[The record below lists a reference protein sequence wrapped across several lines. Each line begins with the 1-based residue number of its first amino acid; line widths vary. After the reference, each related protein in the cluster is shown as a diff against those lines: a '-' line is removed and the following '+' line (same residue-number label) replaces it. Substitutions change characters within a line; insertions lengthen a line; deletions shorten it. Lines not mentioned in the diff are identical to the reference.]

1 MYMVYFYGS
10 TCDGTF
16 SCYGYCSFDVV
27 CVVGSAGIFATFLHD
42 AVMNPADGRSLATA
56 PLRVSFLSN
65 RSLTCHES
73 LATGPLRATNT

>member
-1 MYMVYFYGS
+1 MYMVCFYGS

-56 PLRVSFLSN
+56 PLRI
-65 RSLTCHES
+65 RC
-73 LATGPLRATNT
+73 P